1 MNVAKRPVLAVA
13 ALLLSACTPSLNLQ
27 VGLPDIPVPAF
38 DVALAASDTTGGAPL
53 TAEFVADARESAS
66 YAWFVNDRELSREQ
80 ANLTYTFDKP
90 GVYEVTVAATNA
102 VGETDTESVT
112 VEVTEGAAVETL

>member
-1 MNVAKRPVLAVA
+1 MTRTGPFLAT

-27 VGLPDIPVPAF
+27 VALPEIRPPGF
-38 DVALAASDTTGGAPL
+38 DVALAASDTSGFAPL
-53 TAEFVADARESAS
+53 TAKFTADARESAS
-66 YAWFVNDRELSREQ
+66 YAWFVNDRELPRER
-80 ANLTYTFDKP
+80 ANLTYTFDQP

-112 VEVTEGAAVETL
+112 VEVTEDDAVDSL

>member
-1 MNVAKRPVLAVA
+1 MNVTKRPLLAVA

-27 VGLPDIPVPAF
+27 VGLPDLPAPAF
-38 DVALAASDTTGGAPL
+38 DVALAASDTSGSAPL
-53 TAEFVADARESAS
+53 TAEFIADARESAT
-66 YAWFVNDRELSREQ
+66 YAWFVNDRELPRER
-80 ANLTYTFDKP
+80 ANLTYTFDQP

-112 VEVTEGAAVETL
+112 VEVEDVTVDSL

>member
-1 MNVAKRPVLAVA
+1 MTFTKRPVLAA
-13 ALLLSACTPSLNLQ
+13 SALLLSACTPSLNLQ

-38 DVALAASDTTGGAPL
+38 DVSLAASDTSGGAPL
-53 TAEFVADARESAS
+53 TAEFVADARESAT
-66 YAWFVNDRELSREQ
+66 YAWFVNDRELPRER
-80 ANLTYTFDKP
+80 ASLTYTFDKP

-112 VEVTEGAAVETL
+112 VEVTEDVTVETL

>member
-1 MNVAKRPVLAVA
+1 MNKTGLLAVT

-27 VGLPDIPVPAF
+27 VALPEIRPPGF
-38 DVALAASDTTGGAPL
+38 DVALAASDTLGPAPL
-53 TAEFVADARESAS
+53 TAVFTADARESAS
-66 YAWFVNDRELSREQ
+66 YAWFVNDRELARER

-112 VEVTEGAAVETL
+112 VEVTEDAAVDSL